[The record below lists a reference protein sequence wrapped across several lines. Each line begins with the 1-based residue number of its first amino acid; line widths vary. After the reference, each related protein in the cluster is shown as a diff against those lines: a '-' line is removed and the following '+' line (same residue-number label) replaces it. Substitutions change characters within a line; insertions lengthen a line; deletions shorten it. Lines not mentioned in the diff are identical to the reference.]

1 MAIST
6 GTPSL
11 IEQNKLV
18 VLSHDIKLTH
28 YKKKKELSMG
38 KKKKGTRPQKG
49 STWKMADNRGKGIA
63 KGEFTAKRD
72 TANQLRAAALR
83 NVDVRSLGQFE
94 PNEPDYTRH
103 FANPE
108 IYKGATGQEYLT
120 QLLTS
125 DSIQRKLNGEPD
137 LNPWQELAKVYIGM
151 HQRLAYDPLVRAYI
165 DDEHKW
171 NISGRPL
178 KLSKDSLLRMIPI
191 RQMWQVEA
199 LKRVTWLDLITAI
212 RWNRTN
218 VSAIETEEDFY
229 AQLQI
234 PRYFFEI
241 AQTMADV
248 QATYHWDSE
257 SMEVSQAMPVQ
268 RHILDDKMMPLDKML
283 FIFEN
288 PVKFLG
294 GRFLR
299 WMFVEKFGDGIHL
312 TFDNRN
318 WSEMIK
324 YQEHW
329 ATDYSDGYY
338 EGNDSI
344 QFLKIPF
351 GIEYPLNE
359 EDMKW
364 EEPLN
369 KKLINA
375 YQSSSKELADYVI
388 HLLVFLSSGASEIE
402 ERDLSRAERR
412 RYANREDGTEID
424 IDKINVITIPRMKFR
439 GSYLPSNVTH
449 GSERKI
455 QYRGS
460 WFVSGHNRKQRIGM
474 GRKDWK
480 WKYIRTYMKGEGELI
495 KRIAKVRT

>member
-1 MAIST
+1 
-6 GTPSL
+6 
-11 IEQNKLV
+11 
-18 VLSHDIKLTH
+18 
-28 YKKKKELSMG
+28 MG
-38 KKKKGTRPQKG
+38 KKRKGKGRFGTRPKKG
-49 STWKMADNRGKGIA
+49 NTWKMGGLKG
-63 KGEFTAKRD
+63 GDER
-72 TANQLRAAALR
+72 LRKIVTDEVDALYQIPLGIT
-83 NVDVRSLGQFE
+83 VWQSDIDIKSLGQFE
-94 PNEPDYTRH
+94 ANEPDYTKH
-103 FANPE
+103 HIDSLA
-108 IYKGATGQEYLT
+108 
-120 QLLTS
+120 QLA
-125 DSIQRKLNGEPD
+125 QRKLDGESD

-178 KLSKDSLLRMIPI
+178 KLSKDSVLRMIPI

-199 LKRVTWLDLITAI
+199 VKRVTWLDVITTI

-229 AQLQI
+229 TQLQA

-241 AQTMADV
+241 VQTMAEV
-248 QATYHWDSE
+248 QATYHWDAE

-288 PVKFLG
+288 PVKLIG

-299 WMFVEKFGDGIHL
+299 WMFVEKFGDGVHL

-318 WSEMIK
+318 WNNMIK
-324 YQEHW
+324 YQENW
-329 ATDYSDGYY
+329 
-338 EGNDSI
+338 ENDSGDSVDASEDGDTI
-344 QFLKIPF
+344 RFMKIPF
-351 GIEYPLNE
+351 GIEYPLRD
-359 EDMKW
+359 EDMLWDESIPNALRDKLTAS
-364 EEPLN
+364 EESEVLA
-369 KKLINA
+369 I
-375 YQSSSKELADYVI
+375 SKELADYVI
-388 HLLVFLSSGASEIE
+388 HLLVFLSSGASEVV

-424 IDKINVITIPRMKFR
+424 TDKINVITIPRMKFR

-455 QYRGS
+455 KYRGS

>member
-1 MAIST
+1 
-6 GTPSL
+6 
-11 IEQNKLV
+11 
-18 VLSHDIKLTH
+18 
-28 YKKKKELSMG
+28 MG
-38 KKKKGTRPQKG
+38 KKRKGKGRFGTRTKKGN
-49 STWKMADNRGKGIA
+49 TWKMGGLKGGNGRLRKAESKQVNLENIVTDEVDA
-63 KGEFTAKRD
+63 LYQTVGQRD
-72 TANQLRAAALR
+72 I
-83 NVDVRSLGQFE
+83 DIKSLGQFE
-94 PNEPDYTRH
+94 PNEPDYTKH
-103 FANPE
+103 HIDSLA
-108 IYKGATGQEYLT
+108 
-120 QLLTS
+120 QLA
-125 DSIQRKLNGEPD
+125 QRKLDGEPD

-178 KLSKDSLLRMIPI
+178 KLSKDSVLRMIPI

-199 LKRVTWLDLITAI
+199 LKRVTWLDVITTI
-212 RWNRTN
+212 RWNRRN

-229 AQLQI
+229 NQLQT

-241 AQTMADV
+241 VQTMAEV
-248 QATYHWDSE
+248 QATYHWDAE

-268 RHILDDKMMPLDKML
+268 RHILDDKMLPLDKML

-288 PVKFLG
+288 PVKLIG

-299 WMFVEKFGDGIHL
+299 WMFVEKFGDGVHL

-318 WSEMIK
+318 WNNMIE
-324 YQEHW
+324 YQENW
-329 ATDYSDGYY
+329 
-338 EGNDSI
+338 ENDSGDSVDASEGGDTI
-344 QFLKIPF
+344 RFMKIPF
-351 GIEYPLNE
+351 GIEYPLRDEDILWDESFPDALRDKLTASE
-359 EDMKW
+359 EF
-364 EEPLN
+364 EVLA
-369 KKLINA
+369 I
-375 YQSSSKELADYVI
+375 SKELADYVV
-388 HLLVFLSSGASEIE
+388 HLLVFLSSGASEVV
-402 ERDLSRAERR
+402 ERDLSRAERK

-424 IDKINVITIPRMKFR
+424 TDKINVITIPRMKFR

-455 QYRGS
+455 KYRGS

>member
-1 MAIST
+1 
-6 GTPSL
+6 
-11 IEQNKLV
+11 
-18 VLSHDIKLTH
+18 
-28 YKKKKELSMG
+28 MG
-38 KKKKGTRPQKG
+38 KKKKGNRPQKG

-103 FANPE
+103 FVNPE
-108 IYKGATGQEYLT
+108 IYKGATGQEYRAQLT
-120 QLLTS
+120 QGLY
-125 DSIQRKLNGEPD
+125 QRKLNGEPD
-137 LNPWQELAKVYIGM
+137 LNPWQELAKAYIGM

-165 DDEHKW
+165 DDEQKW

-178 KLSKDSLLRMIPI
+178 KLSKDSVLRMIPI

-199 LKRVTWLDLITAI
+199 LKRVTWLDVITAI

-229 AQLQI
+229 TQLQT

-241 AQTMADV
+241 VQTMADV

-288 PVKFLG
+288 PVKLIG

-299 WMFVEKFGDGIHL
+299 WMFVEKFGDGVHL

-318 WSEMIK
+318 WNNMIE
-324 YQEHW
+324 YQENW
-329 ATDYSDGYY
+329 
-338 EGNDSI
+338 ENDSGDSVDASEGGDTI
-344 QFLKIPF
+344 RFMKIPF
-351 GIEYPLNE
+351 GIEYPLRD
-359 EDMKW
+359 EDWDDGVPFAKA
-364 EEPLN
+364 L
-369 KKLINA
+369 NA
-375 YQSSSKELADYVI
+375 YGDKFFSTEEGVAIAKELADYVI
-388 HLLVFLSSGASEIE
+388 HLLVFLSSGASEVV

-424 IDKINVITIPRMKFR
+424 TDKINVITIPRMKFR

-455 QYRGS
+455 KYRGS

-480 WKYIRTYMKGEGELI
+480 WKYIRTYMKGEGKLI

>member
-1 MAIST
+1 
-6 GTPSL
+6 
-11 IEQNKLV
+11 
-18 VLSHDIKLTH
+18 
-28 YKKKKELSMG
+28 MG
-38 KKKKGTRPQKG
+38 KKKKGNRPQKG
-49 STWKMADNRGKGIA
+49 STWKIADNRGK
-63 KGEFTAKRD
+63 D
-72 TANQLRAAALR
+72 TVLNNQLRKAHASSLR
-83 NVDVRSLGQFE
+83 NIDIKSLGQFE
-94 PNEPDYTRH
+94 PNEPDYTKL
-103 FANPE
+103 NSVDS
-108 IYKGATGQEYLT
+108 GLTGQEYLA
-120 QLLTS
+120 QLT
-125 DSIQRKLNGEPD
+125 QRKLNGEPD

-151 HQRLAYDPLVRAYI
+151 HQRLAYDPLVRAYM

-171 NISGRPL
+171 NTSGRPL
-178 KLSKDSLLRMIPI
+178 KISKDSVLRMIPI

-199 LKRVTWLDLITAI
+199 LKRVTWLDVITTI

-229 AQLQI
+229 TQLQT

-241 AQTMADV
+241 VQTMAEV
-248 QATYHWDSE
+248 QATYHWDAE

-288 PVKFLG
+288 PVKLIG

-299 WMFVEKFGDGIHL
+299 WMFVEKFGDGVHL

-318 WSEMIK
+318 WDNMIE
-324 YQEHW
+324 YQENW
-329 ATDYSDGYY
+329 ESDGGDSVDAS
-338 EGNDSI
+338 EGGDTI
-344 QFLKIPF
+344 RFMKIPF
-351 GIEYPLNE
+351 GIEYPLRDEDILWDESFPDTLRDKLTASE
-359 EDMKW
+359 ES
-364 EEPLN
+364 EVLA
-369 KKLINA
+369 I
-375 YQSSSKELADYVI
+375 SKELADYVI
-388 HLLVFLSSGASEIE
+388 HLLVFLSSGASEVV

-455 QYRGS
+455 KYRGS